1 MAADNSV
8 LAAAG
13 AASSTPQ
20 TAAIGT
26 PLVEGSSQI
35 APQITPLVPGPERA
49 GVQEYVQEVEPRQR
63 SERARFEST
72 ANMDAEAWR
81 ELREALAAARE
92 LSPARIS

>member
-49 GVQEYVQEVEPRQR
+49 GVQEVEPRQR